1 MPIADLFGNKR
12 VPNSPPGQ
20 KAFNPYAAGNKTYGS
35 GRPMPTIGPV
45 ASPQGYDERDNRA
58 QARKNAIQRRLKGSD
73 TGNPMNSAVVGY
85 ATKGVFN

>member
-12 VPNSPPGQ
+12 VPTSPPGQ
-20 KAFNPYAAGNKTYGS
+20 KAFNPYAAGNKSYGS

-58 QARKNAIQRRLKGSD
+58 RARMNAISRRMKGSA
-73 TGNPMNSAVVGY
+73 TGNPMNSGVVGY
-85 ATKGVFN
+85 STRGVT